1 MIEQNKLHLFNS
13 NLRYEDPMATVS
25 FLLSRSE
32 RPMISTS
39 FGPRSA
45 ALLHLVTRVKPDIPV
60 IWCDTGFNTE
70 ATYRHAV
77 NLTELLELNLE
88 VFSPE
93 RTTAFLRSQLGDPGL
108 DNPNHSELSRLAKLE
123 PFDRAL
129 SKYQPDCW
137 FSNLRVGQTDHRNS
151 IDILSYNSEGI
162 LKASPFYYFSDAQLD
177 DYMLRHQLPA
187 EPNHFDPIKALS
199 KRECGIHFDR

>member
-1 MIEQNKLHLFNS
+1 MIPKEQLQLFNT
-13 NLRYEDPMATVS
+13 NLRHEDPIETVQ
-25 FLLSRSE
+25 FLLSQSK

-45 ALLHLVTRVKPDIPV
+45 ALLHLVTSVKPDIPV
-60 IWCDTGFNTE
+60 VWCDTGFNTE
-70 ATYRHAV
+70 ATYKHAV
-77 NLTELLELNLE
+77 NLTEMLELNLE

-123 PFDRAL
+123 PFERAL

-137 FSNLRVGQTDHRNS
+137 FSNLRAGQTDHRNL
-151 IDILSYNSEGI
+151 IDILSFHSEGV
-162 LKASPFYYFSDAQLD
+162 LKASPFYYYSDAQLD
-177 DYMLRHQLPA
+177 NYMLGNQLPF
-187 EPNHFDPIKALS
+187 EPNYFDPIKALS